1 MWVKGLHR
9 VICIYPP
16 SFCNK
21 VRAEFSCLTA
31 LEEGSPRSK
40 CQWGH
45 ALSEVQGR
53 LFPHL
58 VYLFS
63 HSVLSDS
70 VTPCQSV
77 QSLSRVRVFAIPWT
91 AAHQSFLSITIS
103 WSLLKLMSIKSVI
116 PSHSLPSPSPPAF
129 NLFQHQEEGLFLP
142 FPRPLPLVVAGHAG
156 CSFAAVTLSSLPPCH
171 CCMVFFPHYLCLH
184 MDIFL

>member
-1 MWVKGLHR
+1 MWVKGLHW
-9 VICIYPP
+9 VVCIHPP

-21 VRAEFSCLTA
+21 VRAEFSCLTV

-77 QSLSRVRVFAIPWT
+77 QSLSRVRVFATPWT

-103 WSLLKLMSIKSVI
+103 WSLLKLTSIESI
-116 PSHSLPSPSPPAF
+116 MPSNYFVLC
-129 NLFQHQEEGLFLP
+129 
-142 FPRPLPLVVAGHAG
+142 RPLPL
-156 CSFAAVTLSSLPPCH
+156 S
-171 CCMVFFPHYLCLH
+171 VFPSIRVFSKESVLH
-184 MDIFL
+184 IR